1 MTTETNDALPTS
13 LGALLNILKHLEQT
27 GQLHEDAVLQL
38 PDGTPLRGF
47 SVKTDEAAPGGARAV
62 LNF

>member
-13 LGALLNILKHLEQT
+13 LGALLTILKHLEKQ
-27 GQLHEDAVLQL
+27 GQLPEDAVLQL

-47 SVKTDEAAPGGARAV
+47 SVEVDEAAPGGARAIM
-62 LNF
+62 NF